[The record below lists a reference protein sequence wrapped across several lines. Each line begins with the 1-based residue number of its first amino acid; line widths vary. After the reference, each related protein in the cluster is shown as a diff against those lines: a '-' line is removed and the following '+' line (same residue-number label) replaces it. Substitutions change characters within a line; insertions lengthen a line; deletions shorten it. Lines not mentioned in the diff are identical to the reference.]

1 MCPTQPESRFARAT
15 ITIRRCDALRAQGAM
30 PCTGIAVS
38 RAHHTLHLS
47 VQSTR
52 DYWLGQWDWN
62 SVSGV
67 YLSRISKVTRYRLTE
82 LDLHSRTRLRGLT
95 YHNLREWH
103 IESNRALAFMLALAL
118 ALALAKAQSWARLS
132 HILALGAVSISKY
145 RNYEYGTRDCF
156 PQISSSY
163 WVNL

>member
-1 MCPTQPESRFARAT
+1 MRYGRKVQCHAPVS
-15 ITIRRCDALRAQGAM
+15 
-30 PCTGIAVS
+30 PCHGHTT
-38 RAHHTLHLS
+38 RTLHLS

-103 IESNRALAFMLALAL
+103 IQSNRALAFMLAL

-156 PQISSSY
+156 LQISSSY